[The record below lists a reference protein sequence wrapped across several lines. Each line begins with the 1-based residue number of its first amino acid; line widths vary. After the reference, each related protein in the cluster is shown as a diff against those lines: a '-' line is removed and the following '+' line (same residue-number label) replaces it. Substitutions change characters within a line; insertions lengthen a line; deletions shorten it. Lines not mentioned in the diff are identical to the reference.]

1 MLRDYLTRPFVLVY
15 ENEDG
20 DGGDGGDGT
29 GEGDPKPK
37 PKPADG
43 EISMTQTKLNELMAT
58 NRRKLTQQNEKL
70 VGEINS
76 LKDQVTMTS
85 DERTELEERIEKLQE
100 QTMTQE
106 EIAKRNTTKAG
117 QAHQKELDKL
127 TTERDHWQSN
137 YTNERV
143 SRSLQDA
150 AIEAKAT
157 VPEQIVSLLGP
168 QTVLSPVLDE
178 VGKPTGAYEP
188 LVKFVDVDDDGK
200 PATLALSP
208 GDAMKRMKEL
218 PDRFGNL
225 FMNPGSGGFGADNG
239 AGGKGGKKQTVDT
252 IKDPAAYMKWRKENP
267 GVDPTSLLKG

>member
-15 ENEDG
+15 DNENENEDG
-20 DGGDGGDGT
+20 GGSDGDGGNAGGQKPDDGKLT
-29 GEGDPKPK
+29 
-37 PKPADG
+37 
-43 EISMTQTKLNELMAT
+43 ITQDQLNEMMAN

-70 VGEINS
+70 VGELNA
-76 LKDQVTMTS
+76 LKDQATMTAT
-85 DERTELEERIEKLQE
+85 ERSELEERIEKLQE

-106 EIAKRNTTKAG
+106 EIAKRDAKKAS
-117 QAHQKELDKL
+117 QAHKKELDKL
-127 TTERDHWQSN
+127 TSERDHWQAH

-178 VGKPTGAYEP
+178 GGKPTGSYEP
-188 LVKFVDVDDDGK
+188 LVKFVDVDDDGN
-200 PATLALSP
+200 PATLSLKP
-208 GDAMKRMKEL
+208 VDAMKRMQEL
-218 PDRFGNL
+218 PERFGNL
-225 FMNPGSGGFGADNG
+225 FINPGAGGFGADNG
-239 AGGKGGKKQTVDT
+239 AGGKGGKQKTLDA

-267 GVDPTSLLKG
+267 GVDPTTLLKG